1 MNFQQCGHKTLKDQ
15 LDIILWS
22 DFFIPNVPEGIA
34 TETESRAHLK
44 YYNQGSNKLFQAP
57 FEFVAA
63 MNNWSLTLRRPKN
76 E

>member
-1 MNFQQCGHKTLKDQ
+1 MDFQQCGHKTLKDQ

-34 TETESRAHLK
+34 TETESRVHLK
-44 YYNQGSNKLFQAP
+44 DNQGSNKLFQAP
-57 FEFVAA
+57 SEFVTAL
-63 MNNWSLTLRRPKN
+63 NNWSLTLRGPKN

>member
-1 MNFQQCGHKTLKDQ
+1 MDLQQSGHETLKDQ

-22 DFFIPNVPEGIA
+22 DFFIP

-44 YYNQGSNKLFQAP
+44 DNQGSNKLFQAP

-63 MNNWSLTLRRPKN
+63 LNNWSLTLRRPKN
-76 E
+76 K